1 MTTTAPITAN
11 GKKRPDKTPVGE
23 LRPSQMLYT
32 FGVGAIVD
40 LPRLAVMVMGLDD
53 WDTTHTRA
61 IEEERLL
68 AAVRAEIGD
77 SVQELRTP
85 PQEPE
90 GSGPLSGPGNVGV
103 PVAAFPRWM
112 ICPRCRYLGPLSAA
126 NPLIELKVNPYRP
139 ERTAYVHANCNKSV
153 KRPPEMVPVRFLIAC
168 KHGHLDDFPWHGFA
182 HKGPSVCTGRLFLFE
197 FGFGEVADITVKCEG
212 CGASRRM
219 AEAFGEEAKESLPA
233 CTARR
238 PHLRDKEAAC
248 SADVRAILLGASNSW
263 FPLSVST
270 LHLPAAPD
278 RLGEMVDLYWGDLKE
293 MTERAILSYER
304 RKGRL
309 SAFDEFDEEAVW
321 GAIQTKRGKGPLL
334 LGDPTDI
341 KTPEWGIFRAG
352 AALPGRDLEL
362 TPVAAPV
369 GYESLVKKTVLVE
382 KLREVK
388 ALIGF
393 TRIESPGEF
402 ADAREIPQ
410 DQRAPLSRRPP
421 TWVPA
426 TEVRGEGIFL
436 EFDGDKIRDWAR
448 TPPVRA
454 RETQF
459 LEAHRQWRKARGL
472 EPDAH
477 FPGIGYVLIHSLS
490 HALMR
495 QLSVECG
502 YTAASIRERIYWPG
516 VDGITQDMAGLLI
529 YTAAPDSEGTLG
541 GLVSLGDPKRLGA
554 HFDQAL
560 DMMRLCASDP
570 LCAEHLPLR
579 DGITLHAAACHACGF
594 APETS
599 CERSNKYL
607 DRTLLVETTEVA
619 NLAFFPAA

>member
-1 MTTTAPITAN
+1 MMTAN
-11 GKKRPDKTPVGE
+11 EKKRQEKTPVGE

-32 FGVGAIVD
+32 YGVGAIID
-40 LPRLAVMVMGLDD
+40 LPRFAVMVMGLDD
-53 WDTTHTRA
+53 WDVVHTRR

-68 AAVRAEIGD
+68 AAVRAELGE

-85 PQEPE
+85 PMADET
-90 GSGPLSGPGNVGV
+90 SLLTGPSNIGV

-112 ICPRCRYLGPLSAA
+112 ICPRCRYLGPISNS

-153 KRPPEMVPVRFLIAC
+153 KRPPDMTPVRFLVAC
-168 KHGHLDDFPWHGFA
+168 KHGHLDDFPWCRFV
-182 HKGPSVCTGRLFLFE
+182 HKGPSDCVGRLFLYE
-197 FGFGEVADITVKCEG
+197 FGFGEVADITVKCES

-219 AEAFGEEAKESLPA
+219 AEAFGEEGKESLPV
-233 CTARR
+233 CSARR
-238 PHLRDKEAAC
+238 PHLRDSETVC
-248 SADVRAILLGASNSW
+248 SAEVKAILLGASNSW
-263 FPLSVST
+263 FPLSVSV
-270 LHLPAAPD
+270 LHLPSASD

-293 MTERAILSYER
+293 MTERSILNYER

-309 SAFDEFDEEAVW
+309 PAFDEFDEEALW
-321 GAIQTKRGKGPLL
+321 TAIGKKRNAGPLSRSNAS
-334 LGDPTDI
+334 DI
-341 KTPEWGIFRAG
+341 KTPEWEIFRAG
-352 AALPGRDLEL
+352 VAPQGRDLEL
-362 TPVAAPV
+362 SVVAPPM
-369 GYESLVKKTVLVE
+369 GYEWCIQKTVLVE
-382 KLREVK
+382 KMREVK

-402 ADAREIPQ
+402 ADAHEIPS
-410 DQRAPLSRRPP
+410 DQRAPLSRQAPV
-421 TWVPA
+421 WVPA

-436 EFDGDKIRDWAR
+436 EFNMDAIREWSEK
-448 TPPVRA
+448 PPLRA
-454 RETQF
+454 REQQF
-459 LEAHRQWRKARGL
+459 LEAHRAWRQARGL
-472 EPDAH
+472 PPDVH
-477 FPGIGYVLIHSLS
+477 FPGIGYVLIHALS

-516 VDGITQDMAGLLI
+516 VDGITDEMAGLLI

-541 GLVSLGDPKRLGA
+541 GLVSLGEPKRLGA

-560 DMMRLCASDP
+560 EMMRMCASDP
-570 LCAEHLPLR
+570 LCAEHQPLR
-579 DGITLHAAACHACGF
+579 DGVTLHAAACHACLF

-607 DRTLLVETTEVA
+607 DRALLVETAEND
-619 NLAFFPAA
+619 NLAFFQSS

>member
-1 MTTTAPITAN
+1 MNTPSKA
-11 GKKRPDKTPVGE
+11 KKSEKTPVGE

-32 FGVGAIVD
+32 YGVGAIVD

-68 AAVRAEIGD
+68 AAVRAEVGD
-77 SVQELRTP
+77 SVLELRTP
-85 PQEPE
+85 PMGAE
-90 GSGPLSGPGNVGV
+90 SNGPLGGPGNVGV

-112 ICPRCRYLGPLSAA
+112 ICPRCRYLGPLSTA
-126 NPLIELKVNPYRP
+126 NPLIELKVNQYRP
-139 ERTAYVHANCNKSV
+139 ERTAYVHANCSKAM
-153 KRPPEMVPVRFLIAC
+153 KRAPEMVPVRFLIAC
-168 KHGHLDDFPWHGFA
+168 KHGHLDDFPWHTFV
-182 HKGPSVCTGRLFLFE
+182 HKGPSVCTGRLFLYE
-197 FGFGEVADITVKCEG
+197 FGFGEVADITIKCEG

-219 AEAFGEEAKESLPA
+219 AEAFGEEARESLPS

-238 PHLRDKEAAC
+238 PHLRDREPVC
-248 SADVRAILLGASNSW
+248 SAEVKAILLGASNSW

-270 LHLPAAPD
+270 LHLPTSSD
-278 RLGEMVDLYWGDLKE
+278 RLAEMVDLYWGNLKE
-293 MTERAILSYER
+293 ITERVILTYER
-304 RKGRL
+304 RKGGL
-309 SAFDEFDEEAVW
+309 AAFDEFDEEALW
-321 GAIQTKRGKGPLL
+321 GAMQAKRSKGPLPL
-334 LGDPTDI
+334 IDPTDI
-341 KTPEWGIFRAG
+341 KTPEWEIFRAG
-352 AALPGRDLEL
+352 VAPPGRDLEL
-362 TPVAAPV
+362 TPAAPPV
-369 GYESLVKKTVLVE
+369 GYEWCVSKTVLVE

-402 ADAREIPQ
+402 ADAREIPK
-410 DQRAPLSRRPP
+410 DQRAPLSRRAPL
-421 TWVPA
+421 WVPA

-436 EFDGDKIRDWAR
+436 QFDTDKIRAWADTSPMR
-448 TPPVRA
+448 L
-454 RETQF
+454 REQQF

-472 EPDAH
+472 PPDQH

-516 VDGITQDMAGLLI
+516 VDGITQEMAGLLI

-541 GLVSLGDPKRLGA
+541 GLVSLGEPKRLGV

-579 DGITLHAAACHACGF
+579 DGITLHAAACHACLF

-599 CERSNKYL
+599 CERSNKFL
-607 DRTLLVETTEVA
+607 DRTLLVETAEVGD
-619 NLAFFPAA
+619 LAFFPAS

>member
-1 MTTTAPITAN
+1 MTPTAN
-11 GKKRPDKTPVGE
+11 GKKKSEKTPVGE

-32 FGVGAIVD
+32 YGVGAIVD

-68 AAVRAEIGD
+68 AAVRAEVGD

-85 PQEPE
+85 PQAPE
-90 GSGPLSGPGNVGV
+90 ANGPLSAPGNIGV

-112 ICPRCRYLGPLSAA
+112 ICPRCRYLGPLSTS

-139 ERTAYVHANCNKSV
+139 DRTAYVHANCNRAV
-153 KRPPEMVPVRFLIAC
+153 KRAPEMVPVRFLVAC
-168 KHGHLDDFPWHGFA
+168 NHGHLDDFPWHSFV

-197 FGFGEVADITVKCEG
+197 FGIGDLADTTVKCEG
-212 CGASRRM
+212 CGATRRM
-219 AEAFGEEAKESLPA
+219 TEAFGEEAQENVPT

-238 PHLRDKEAAC
+238 PHLRDRETVC
-248 SADVRAILLGASNSW
+248 SAAVKPILLGASNSW

-270 LHLPAAPD
+270 LHLPTTTD
-278 RLGEMVDLYWGDLKE
+278 RLAEMVELYWGDLKD
-293 MTERAILSYER
+293 MTALEILTYER

-309 SAFDEFDEEAVW
+309 PAFDEFDEDVLW
-321 GAIQTKRGKGPLL
+321 GAIQTKRNQGPLSL
-334 LGDPTDI
+334 ADPTDI
-341 KTPEWGIFRAG
+341 KTPEWTIFRSG
-352 AALPGRDLEL
+352 AAPPGRDLQL
-362 TPVAAPV
+362 TPVAPPR
-369 GYESLVKKTVLVE
+369 GYEWCVKQTVLVE

-402 ADAREIPQ
+402 ADAREIPPE
-410 DQRAPLSRRPP
+410 QRAPLSRRPP
-421 TWVPA
+421 SWVPA

-436 EFDGDKIRDWAR
+436 EFDLDKIREWADAA
-448 TPPVRA
+448 PVRV
-454 RETQF
+454 REQQF

-472 EPDAH
+472 PPDQH

-490 HALMR
+490 HTLMR
-495 QLSVECG
+495 QLSIECG

-541 GLVSLGDPKRLGA
+541 GLVSLGEPSRLGV

-560 DMMRLCASDP
+560 DMIRLCASDP

-579 DGITLHAAACHACGF
+579 DGITLHAAACHACQF

-607 DRTLLVETTEVA
+607 DRTLLVETTEVKD
-619 NLAFFPAA
+619 LAFFPTS